1 MTQRKPNVIV
11 DKTFD
16 FAVEVAE
23 LYKKLKIER
32 EYNIANQLFRS
43 AGSIGANVEE
53 AQAAI
58 SKRDFIAKISIASK
72 EARETRYWLRVLQA
86 ARLTE
91 VDLELYLKKIED
103 IINILTKIIKTSQTG
118 GTTNVSLGRS

>member
-103 IINILTKIIKTSQTG
+103 IINILTKIIKTSQMG

>member
-16 FAVEVAE
+16 FAVDVAE

-103 IINILTKIIKTSQTG
+103 IINILTKIIKTSQTS

>member
-16 FAVEVAE
+16 FAVDVAE

-103 IINILTKIIKTSQTG
+103 IINILTKIIKTSQMG